1 MDVFREAIALHPPP
15 LMATMEIIIMAK
27 FQVLTGAKLNNA
39 INGFGKTVATFAERE
54 HQLAYSALNH
64 VELHNDPK
72 YLNALYTVTPVNYR
86 KGLVS
91 WSTAFGKVSFNAESR
106 VFEYAKGKT
115 SKMDEAME
123 IAPAN
128 YEKSKGKPRDEK
140 TFDEVKYLE
149 KVVQTLTEKNADPR
163 VLQAVKGAL
172 TLAKTPAAA
181 IVEPAPQKPA
191 KPAKVKAVKPAPAQM
206 EDAA

>member
-1 MDVFREAIALHPPP
+1 
-15 LMATMEIIIMAK
+15 MAK
-27 FQVLTGAKLNNA
+27 FVVLTGSKLNAA
-39 INGFGKTVATFAERE
+39 ISGFGKVVSTFAERE

-72 YLNALYTVTPVNYR
+72 YLNALFAVTPVNYR

-91 WSTAFGKVSFNAESR
+91 WSTAFGKVSFNTETR

-115 SKMDEAME
+115 SNMDEAME

-128 YEKSKGKPRDEK
+128 YEKAKGKPRDEK
-140 TFDEVKYLE
+140 AFDEVKYLE
-149 KVVQTLTEKNADPR
+149 KVVATLTEKSADPR

-181 IVEPAPQKPA
+181 IVAPKPEKPA
-191 KPAKVKAVKPAPAQM
+191 KAKSVNTAAAPA
-206 EDAA
+206 EVGSEAA